1 VRQKLKGVPK
11 FHDGEDYNT
20 DGSGPVN
27 FHGLAGLVKSREGL
41 LAVVKHYFLP
51 QSLDSRLRPTDDW
64 LQRLCD
70 SKELFSFTHKKQ
82 ALEDIKEKI
91 DNEIGNK
98 KLGLEIWLNMA
109 NIDSHVH
116 QLGF

>member
-1 VRQKLKGVPK
+1 M
-11 FHDGEDYNT
+11 
-20 DGSGPVN
+20 N
-27 FHGLAGLVKSREGL
+27 FHGLAGLVKNKEGL

-64 LQRLCD
+64 LQRLCE

-98 KLGLEIWLNMA
+98 KLGLDIWLNMA

-116 QLGF
+116 QLGFQTNLFAEIDENEERSKQDQLIT